1 MLSTSDDAME
11 GAMKIAAHAIDLV
24 KPGVRERAHSMDLR
38 MAIARKNLDWG
49 AQFECT
55 IKVARA
61 ALEKR

>member
-1 MLSTSDDAME
+1 
-11 GAMKIAAHAIDLV
+11 MKIAAHAIDLV